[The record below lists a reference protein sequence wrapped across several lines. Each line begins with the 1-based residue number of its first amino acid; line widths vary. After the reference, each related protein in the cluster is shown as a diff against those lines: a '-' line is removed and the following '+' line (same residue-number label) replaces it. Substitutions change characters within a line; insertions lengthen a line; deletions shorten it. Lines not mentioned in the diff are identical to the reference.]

1 MSAPTDGDSDL
12 LIKHPSLGTFGFIR
26 ENHAPRRRIHR
37 LIVRPRVNPRRAALT
52 ISVFLLII
60 AFLLTPEHTQLR
72 RVQAQNE
79 GICGRTPEVRDVI
92 LLEVQKS
99 RSTATCADVTSAE
112 LAAITIFDVSE
123 PVTNVPL
130 AYVQNYSKSTLL
142 GSDFAGLTSL
152 SELEISAS
160 PMLKSIPANAFMG
173 TPALTRLFFQR
184 QPVSK
189 LFTNALLRDS
199 ATCKI

>member
-1 MSAPTDGDSDL
+1 MSYEYL
-12 LIKHPSLGTFGFIR
+12 SLRAFGIIG
-26 ENHAPRRRIHR
+26 ENHAPQRRIHR
-37 LIVRPRVNPRRAALT
+37 LIVRPRVNPRAAALT

-92 LLEVQKS
+92 LLQVQKS

-123 PVTNVPL
+123 PVTNVFL
-130 AYVQNYSKSTLL
+130 GYIQNYSNSTLL

-152 SELEISAS
+152 SELEISDVAGAEVYTREHVHGNTGVDQAVS
-160 PMLKSIPANAFMG
+160 QRYRCRNYSRTRFCG
-173 TPALTRLFFQR
+173 TR
-184 QPVSK
+184 QPAI
-189 LFTNALLRDS
+189 F
-199 ATCKI
+199 